1 MAKQQITTNIKLHP
15 KQQQAFEHL
24 LNPDVHT
31 VLFGGSV
38 SLGKTKL
45 LCIYILWSA
54 LTYGNTRYLIGR
66 KRLTDLRAS
75 TLVTLRD
82 TAREMGIGDMLDYN
96 QQLGTITLPN
106 SSVIM
111 LRQLDAKPS
120 DPEMVELGSIELTAA
135 AVDEIGEIDEVVY
148 RTLLQRLRYNLPPH
162 GGKIL
167 LVSNP
172 TKNWAYSNIY
182 IPYEQGTLPA
192 HTKYVGGVP
201 SDNPYNSA
209 KYLATLTEDTLG
221 TELYQSRVLG
231 NWHYESGDSDLFI
244 TSDIINCCNWD
255 TQGVSTKGKILSI
268 DVASKQGNDSTVA
281 VLWDGH
287 VVSRVWEWKGKDTV
301 EIHREVRGIIADHQ
315 IPISRVV
322 VDSIGVGQG
331 LVDLLNGCIPF
342 KSNNRPLRDEGYGS
356 LRDQCYHKLAELI
369 QRGQI
374 RIKLPADQQQQMIKE
389 LSAHKRVSTQGGSG
403 PARVSP
409 KDEVSRSIRKSPDYA
424 DAMMMAMVP
433 LVYQTNRFVA
443 DVIRF

>member
-1 MAKQQITTNIKLHP
+1 MATTKTTNIKLHP

-38 SLGKTKL
+38 ALGKTKL

-54 LTYGNTRYLIGR
+54 LTYVNTRYLIGR

-75 TLVTLRD
+75 TLVTLMD
-82 TAREMGIGDMLDYN
+82 TAKEMGIRDKLDYN

-106 SSVIM
+106 GSVIL

-148 RTLLQRLRYNLPPH
+148 RTLLQRLRYNLPQH

-172 TKNWAYSNIY
+172 TKNWAYQHIY

-192 HTKYVGGVP
+192 HTRYVGGVP
-201 SDNPYNSA
+201 QDNPFNSK
-209 KYLATLTEDTLG
+209 KYLDTLTEESLG

-231 NWHYESGDSDLFI
+231 NWHYESGESDLFI
-244 TSDIINCCNWD
+244 GSDIINCCNWD
-255 TQGVSTKGKILSI
+255 TQGVSTKGKVLSI
-268 DVASKQGNDSTVA
+268 DVASKQGNDSTVV
-281 VLWDGH
+281 VLWDGM
-287 VVSRVWEWKGKDTV
+287 VVSRLWEWKGKDTL

-315 IPISRVV
+315 VPISRVV

-356 LRDQCYHKLAELI
+356 LRDQCYYKLAELI

-409 KDEVSRSIRKSPDYA
+409 KDEVSRAIRKSPDYA
-424 DAMMMAMVP
+424 DAMSMAMLP
-433 LVYQTNRFVA
+433 LVYRHNRFVA
-443 DVIRF
+443 DVISF